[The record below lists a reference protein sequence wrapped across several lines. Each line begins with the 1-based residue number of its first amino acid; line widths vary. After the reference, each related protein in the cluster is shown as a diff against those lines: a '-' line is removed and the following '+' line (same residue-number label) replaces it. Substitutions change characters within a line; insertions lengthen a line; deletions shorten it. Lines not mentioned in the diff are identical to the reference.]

1 MKNFLNHPCFNEK
14 ARDEYGRAHLPIA
27 PKCNI
32 QCNFCDRKFDCIN
45 ESRPGVTSVVLSP
58 DQALAYLEKVLAAQN
73 RKISVVGIAGP
84 GDPFANAEET
94 CLTLRLVRERYPEM
108 LLCVATN
115 GLNLLPYVE
124 ELAKLKVSHVSITI
138 NAVDPQVGGKIYAW
152 ARDGKK
158 IYRGIEAAR
167 LLLER
172 QLAAIKALKDNG
184 ISVKINSIII
194 PGVNVAQIKEIAKK
208 VSEYGVEM
216 INPIPLCAVKGT
228 AFGDGEAV
236 SAENLAGIRKD
247 AAEFLTV
254 MRHCGRCRADAV
266 GLLSEELTPEAI
278 SLLQTSAALPLI
290 PQEARPFV
298 AAASREGV
306 LVNAHLGET
315 EQVYVYKQNGGE
327 YVLVDVRQA
336 PQAGGGNQRWMDLA
350 KLLSDCQA
358 ILVAKAGRS
367 PRELLNKTGIKV
379 IEMQGLIAEGLRVV
393 FSAGQMPASL
403 KPLPCDCA
411 ASQLGKG
418 CGCGEIR
425 EGCG

>member
-1 MKNFLNHPCFNEK
+1 MKKFLNHPCFNEK
-14 ARDEYGRAHLPIA
+14 ARDEYGRVHLPVA

-58 DQALAYLEKVLAAQN
+58 YQALAYLEKVLAKN
-73 RKISVVGIAGP
+73 IKISVVGIAGP
-84 GDPFANAEET
+84 GDPFANAEES
-94 CLTLRLVRERYPEM
+94 CLTLRLVRERYPEII
-108 LLCVATN
+108 LCVATN
-115 GLNLLPYVE
+115 GLNVLPYVD
-124 ELAKLKVSHVSITI
+124 ELVKIKVSHVSITI
-138 NAVDPQVGGKIYAW
+138 NAVDSQVGGKIYAW

-158 IYRGIEAAR
+158 IYRGIEAAQ

-172 QLAAIKALKDNG
+172 QFEAIRALKDNG
-184 ISVKINSIII
+184 ITVKINSIII
-194 PGVNVAQIKEIAKK
+194 PGINAAHIKEIAKK
-208 VSEYGVEM
+208 VSEYGADI
-216 INPIPLCAVKGT
+216 INPIPLYAVGGT
-228 AFGDGEAV
+228 AFEDVEAV
-236 SAENLAGIRKD
+236 SAESLAGIRKD

-278 SLLQTSAALPLI
+278 SLLQSSAALPLI
-290 PQEARPFV
+290 PRQARPFV

-315 EQVYVYKQNGGE
+315 EQVYVYKEDGGE

-336 PQAGGGNQRWMDLA
+336 PCPGGGNQRWMDLG
-350 KLLSDCQA
+350 KLLGDCQA

-367 PRELLNKTGIKV
+367 PRELLNKAGIKV
-379 IEMQGLIAEGLRVV
+379 IEMQGLIAQGLRVI
-393 FSAGQMPASL
+393 FSGARMPASL

-411 ASQLGKG
+411 LSQLGKG